1 MSEVVNVIK
10 SFGSM
15 LWRNKWRA
23 LSIIPIAI
31 AWVLF
36 IFPYSDLRSVV
47 ATTVS
52 RTMGD
57 GTAIDFEH
65 VSLLFGF
72 PFALEVQN
80 FEFMGPGLPLITADR
95 LVARPSISA
104 VLTQSPLGSIEAEGL
119 YHANVVASLHAGDKL
134 KKGGSRQEIKA
145 EISGLEL
152 SVLTEALRR
161 VGKMAFNIQGTLD
174 TNANLSLDPSFDDQ
188 PIGDV
193 FLQAKSVSIPSV
205 AIPVPNMGPVQTPS
219 LQFGRIELKGRMAEG
234 KVQIDTF
241 SFGQGKDSLSGRVRG
256 ELGLLIKKEE
266 ARTTLVPGSIDLR
279 VELNISKSLMDAM
292 TKSGVGLVLLMV
304 EKFKTISGETF
315 KYAFR
320 VRAPAMG
327 APPVFEA
334 IPAGQ

>member
-1 MSEVVNVIK
+1 MSEATNNAK
-10 SFGSM
+10 NFGAM

-23 LSIIPIAI
+23 LSVLPIAI

-52 RTMGD
+52 RTMGE

-80 FEFMGPGLPLITADR
+80 FEFSAPGLPLITADR

-104 VLTQSPLGSIEAEGL
+104 VVTGNPSGSIEAEGL
-119 YHANVVASLHAGDKL
+119 YRGAVTASLHSGEKL

-145 EISGLEL
+145 DISGLEL

-161 VGKMAFNIQGTLD
+161 VGKLAFNIQGMLD
-174 TNANLSLDPSFDDQ
+174 TNANLSIDPNFDDQ
-188 PIGDV
+188 PVGDV
-193 FLQAKSVSIPSV
+193 FLQAKSISIPSV

-234 KVQIDTF
+234 KVQLENFT
-241 SFGQGKDSLSGRVRG
+241 FGQGKDSLSGRVRG
-256 ELGLLIKKEE
+256 EIGLIIKNEEGRKTLI
-266 ARTTLVPGSIDLR
+266 PGSLDLR
-279 VELNISKSLMDAM
+279 VELSVAKPLMDAM
-292 TKSGVGLVLLMV
+292 SKSGVGLVLLMV
-304 EKFKTISGETF
+304 EKFKTVSGETF

-320 VRAPAMG
+320 VRAPVMG
-327 APPVFEA
+327 APPVFDA